1 MAVVRLSRLLVCEAQ
16 AVAAA
21 PSMLSR
27 PLDQVEVWLAG
38 AWDPETEAGPHQ
50 ADKSPVATAAA
61 PPENYIL
68 AAALHTLDTPPPLVS
83 DLDTRTGPNRRHWG
97 V

>member
-1 MAVVRLSRLLVCEAQ
+1 MAVVRLSRVVVVCEAQ
-16 AVAAA
+16 AAAAA

-50 ADKSPVATAAA
+50 ADKSPVVTAAAAA

-68 AAALHTLDTPPPLVS
+68 AAALHTLDTPPP
-83 DLDTRTGPNRRHWG
+83 PCE
-97 V
+97 